1 MRAVLDFLDG
11 AGWVGLLVLIL
22 FLTWVLR
29 RELLRRR
36 GATLHCGLRLDGA
49 APRRPWQSGHGWH
62 TGIARYTPE
71 DLEWFPLLSLGHQAR
86 WTFVRRSIQIAGR
99 RYPHGAELLAAPHG
113 AVVVS
118 CNIITRQGDSLDVEL
133 AMSDAALTGFLA
145 WIESSAP
152 GAHTH
157 PDTRV

>member
-1 MRAVLDFLDG
+1 
-11 AGWVGLLVLIL
+11 
-22 FLTWVLR
+22 
-29 RELLRRR
+29 
-36 GATLHCGLRLDGA
+36 
-49 APRRPWQSGHGWH
+49 
-62 TGIARYTPE
+62 
-71 DLEWFPLLSLGHQAR
+71 
-86 WTFVRRSIQIAGR
+86 
-99 RYPHGAELLAAPHG
+99 LLAAPHG

>member
-11 AGWVGLLVLIL
+11 AGWLVLIL
-22 FLTWVLR
+22 VLLLLAWMLR
-29 RELLRRR
+29 RSLLRRR
-36 GATLHCGLRLDGA
+36 GATLHCGLRLHGGR
-49 APRRPWQSGHGWH
+49 PRRWWQANGWH

-71 DLEWFPLLSLGHQAR
+71 DLQWFPLLSLGYQPR
-86 WTFVRRSIQIAGR
+86 WTFVRRSIEIGGR